1 MWYIWRVFYFSFAQ
15 IFSLIYIVPVSYSL
29 THLASFVGMA
39 CKTWLHSFSFVPILH
54 RRSSTLPAMSHLLN
68 RSSQSGR
75 LFSSFANRPSPT
87 PVHAQAKRGFSS
99 KNDDVAVASRKRA
112 HTLSLSLSLSKYWT
126 WWSSESDFVIN
137 YYWICSFCCCCC
149 CCCCCLFW
157 ISWGCSV
164 WSAIENSGISRPYSE
179 SEEQA
184 NRFVRR

>member
-1 MWYIWRVFYFSFAQ
+1 MVNLSKFTSNKKILNKFVTKTTTNFKFLENTTFLNFNFRLYLNGFLIFIYTYFFTN
-15 IFSLIYIVPVSYSL
+15 IYRACLLQSH
-29 THLASFVGMA
+29 TRLASFVGMA

-112 HTLSLSLSLSKYWT
+112 HTLSLSLSL
-126 WWSSESDFVIN
+126 
-137 YYWICSFCCCCC
+137 
-149 CCCCCLFW
+149 
-157 ISWGCSV
+157 
-164 WSAIENSGISRPYSE
+164 
-179 SEEQA
+179 
-184 NRFVRR
+184 

>member
-1 MWYIWRVFYFSFAQ
+1 M
-15 IFSLIYIVPVSYSL
+15 PVSYSL

-75 LFSSFANRPSPT
+75 LFSSSANRPSPPTT

-99 KNDDVAVASRKRA
+99 KNDDVAVASRTRT
-112 HTLSLSLSLSKYWT
+112 HTHSLSLSLSKYWT

-137 YYWICSFCCCCC
+137 YYWICSF